1 MGIAVHIT
9 VGPISDAERFR
20 MRKLPSIT
28 RRQAMVGSC
37 KSLIAYIVSASAFAD
52 DCLVDLSANN
62 PSPDSCHTDLTP
74 LDDPFAPVPDDSL
87 PPVPTPTMPGLGL
100 VALSGLL
107 LVLVSKFY
115 RR

>member
-9 VGPISDAERFR
+9 VGPIRDSERFR
-20 MRKLPSIT
+20 MRKMSSIT

-37 KSLIAYIVSASAFAD
+37 KSLIAFIASASALAD

-62 PSPDSCHTDLTP
+62 LFPDSCHTDLTP
-74 LDDPFAPVPDDSL
+74 LDDPL

-107 LVLVSKFY
+107 LVLVRKFY